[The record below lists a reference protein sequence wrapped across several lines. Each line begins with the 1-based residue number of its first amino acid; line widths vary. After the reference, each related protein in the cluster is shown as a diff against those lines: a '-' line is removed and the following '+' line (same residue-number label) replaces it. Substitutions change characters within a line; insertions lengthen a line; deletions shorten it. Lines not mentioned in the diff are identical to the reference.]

1 MLEIKGITVKT
12 IDDNKTILDDFSL
25 NVPKG
30 EVHVI
35 MGPNGVGKST
45 LSKVIMGNY
54 KYKITKGDILF
65 KKKSILDKS
74 TEERAKLGLFVTMQ
88 DPIAIDG
95 VKLSEFLKT
104 ALRER
109 KGEVNL
115 YDFINSLDDAA
126 HDLKMDTNML
136 HRSLNKSFS
145 GGERKKSE
153 VLQLKVL
160 KPEFIIL
167 DELDSGLDI
176 DSLKLVC
183 KNINDYLKEY
193 KDTAVLIITHYPRI
207 LEYIKPD
214 RVHILLDGKIKKSG
228 DSKLANKIE
237 SSGYL
242 GINEVEEANNHE

>member
-1 MLEIKGITVKT
+1 MLEIKNITVRT
-12 IDDNKTILDDFSL
+12 TDDNKLILDKFSL
-25 NVPKG
+25 TIPKG
-30 EVHVI
+30 EIHVI

-54 KYKITKGDILF
+54 KYKVTKGDILF

-104 ALRER
+104 ALRE
-109 KGEVNL
+109 KEGDVNL

-126 HDLKMDTNML
+126 HDLKMDPSML

-183 KNINDYLKEY
+183 KNINDYLKENS
-193 KDTAVLIITHYPRI
+193 DTAVLIITHYPRI

-214 RVHILLDGKIKKSG
+214 RVHILLDGQIKKSG
-228 DSKLANKIE
+228 DRKLAEEIE

-242 GINEVEEANNHE
+242 SINEVEEAKNYE